1 MCKFAWLTWATC
13 AFVFPSVA
21 VAQAVETPKTAV
33 AQDVSTPT
41 SCETRAK
48 SMCAPVSSARLTSA
62 NGAVLLSRGT
72 GFAEVKSGA
81 SLVAGDR
88 LLVKQGSADVA
99 FGPSCRTSLGT
110 NSMVTL
116 VKKDGVLCAAR
127 LSSDPNVVA
136 ADLPSRQ
143 APPPPAI
150 LPPPAPVFNPAWLLI
165 PGAVGVGIAAFALT
179 RNDDNDFVF
188 IPSESRAG
196 SP

>member
-1 MCKFAWLTWATC
+1 MRKLIWIICALALPGAAFA
-13 AFVFPSVA
+13 
-21 VAQAVETPKTAV
+21 E
-33 AQDVSTPT
+33 DVSTPT
-41 SCETRAK
+41 RCETQAK

-99 FGPSCRTSLGT
+99 FGPSCRTPLGP

-116 VKKDGVLCAAR
+116 VEKDGVLCAAQ

-136 ADLPSRQ
+136 ADLPSRR
-143 APPPPAI
+143 APPPPHAATGARAR
-150 LPPPAPVFNPAWLLI
+150 LQPRLASG
-165 PGAVGVGIAAFALT
+165 PGGDRRGYSGLGAAE
-179 RNDDNDFVF
+179 R
-188 IPSESRAG
+188 R
-196 SP
+196 